1 MKKIVLLIISAL
13 LTLGLF
19 TACSSEKATS
29 NTTNNEQVSSTVKE
43 KDPREIAFNQLN
55 SNDKERIGAN
65 LKDSKLSKI
74 TLKENM
80 GNINDKAY
88 IGKKVYLIDFPTQ
101 SKSVPNNI
109 IVYLSIDNNKLIGYG
124 YVD

>member
-1 MKKIVLLIISAL
+1 MKKIVLLIISAF

-65 LKDSKLSKI
+65 WKDSKLSKI

-80 GNINDKAY
+80 GNIKDKAY
-88 IGKKVYLIDFPTQ
+88 IGKEVYLIDFPTQ